1 MRNSFQKSVCTLSRQ
16 LLSHLGGVRH
26 YLKKGEKEM
35 DQSKVGDGRFQEFH
49 LCRRFGS
56 VGEALDIFKEDELL
70 AKPGGATF

>member
-1 MRNSFQKSVCTLSRQ
+1 M
-16 LLSHLGGVRH
+16 RH
-26 YLKKGEKEM
+26 YLKKGEKEI

-70 AKPGGATF
+70 AKPGGSTF